1 MKAFLQTMLR
11 RSWLPVVAVLLVA
24 VCYVVAVRIV
34 NAVDYQNQYTDFFPF
49 WLTGNLVTR
58 GQSPYDTLQWTMG
71 YAQNNVGVMLDQSF
85 LYPLPLSLFFTPF
98 GILPLR
104 TAQILWVTLTQI
116 VIVWSLVVLLTV
128 EGSPNAKYLF
138 LPSLVGIVFFRPA
151 ILTLSSGHISGL
163 LLLFLTASLL
173 LLERKKPFWG
183 GFLLAFLALKPNIG
197 GPLILLLSIWLFSR
211 KQFTSLLGLL
221 AGGVTL
227 MAIGFVQ
234 DPHWILE
241 YWQIGNTK
249 LAETFGGS
257 PTFWGLA
264 ALVCRNQMRCTLP
277 IGGAA
282 TLLVLA
288 GFVWLVFKARITR
301 PLMAFAIVVTLTL
314 LITPYTWTYDQLLLL
329 IPITTITLAI
339 GKSKRG
345 FLPAAFLFL
354 AIDSLTIILLI
365 FDTILDVEILN
376 ALIPLLVLG
385 LVALYLNVVDPPTPH
400 PAPLGDGDLHSNQ

>member
-1 MKAFLQTMLR
+1 MKAFLQTILR
-11 RSWLPVVAVLLVA
+11 RSWLPIAIVLLVA
-24 VCYVVAVRIV
+24 VCYVVAMRIV
-34 NAVDYQNQYTDFFPF
+34 NSVDYKNQYTDFFPF
-49 WLTGNLVTR
+49 WLAGNLVTR
-58 GQSPYDTLQWTMG
+58 GQSPYDMLQWTLG
-71 YAQNNVGVMLDQSF
+71 YAQNNVGVMLDHSF
-85 LYPLPLSLFFTPF
+85 LYPLPLSLIFTPL

-104 TAQILWVTLTQI
+104 AANILWVTITQL
-116 VIVWSLVVLLTV
+116 VIVWSLLVLLTI

-151 ILTLSSGHISGL
+151 ILTLTSGHISGL
-163 LLLFLTASLL
+163 LLLFLTACLF
-173 LLERKKPFWG
+173 LLERKKMFWG
-183 GFLLAFLALKPNIG
+183 GFLLAFVALKPNIG
-197 GPLILLLSIWLFSR
+197 GPLIVLLSIWLLSR

-234 DPHWILE
+234 DPHWIVE
-241 YWQIGNTK
+241 YLKIGNTK
-249 LAETFGGS
+249 LAGTFGGS

-288 GFVWLVFKARITR
+288 VFGWLIFRARITR
-301 PLMAFAIVVTLTL
+301 PLTAISIVVTLTL

-329 IPITTITLAI
+329 IPIITITFAI
-339 GKSKRG
+339 GKLKRG

-354 AIDSLTIILLI
+354 AIDILTIILLI
-365 FDTILDVEILN
+365 FNTMLDVEILN
-376 ALIPLLVLG
+376 AVIPLLVLALC
-385 LVALYLNVVDPPTPH
+385 LVLIPEMSRNKLRPSE
-400 PAPLGDGDLHSNQ
+400 L